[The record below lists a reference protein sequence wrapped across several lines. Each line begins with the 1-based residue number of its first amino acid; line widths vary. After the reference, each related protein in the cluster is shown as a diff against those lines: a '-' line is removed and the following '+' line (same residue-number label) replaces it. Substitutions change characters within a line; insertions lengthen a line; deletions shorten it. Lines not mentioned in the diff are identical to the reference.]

1 MFNKQYLVLSVCII
15 GSLIGL
21 SQCSYEK
28 DFKSNGV
35 ISEVNTHEIKV
46 STITPDPLRKEVR
59 ECEVISTQEVKC
71 KETLGELV
79 YTHTINPS
87 DVKNKEELHIGN
99 VVSLK
104 LPVLKQKEVS
114 VNKQYV
120 KLSPYETQVGN
131 AVFLT
136 GVIKK
141 GKGIKINGV
150 FKAESSPLQPNNG
163 NVVKVFIPAKYSSDT
178 PYSFYVYKQ
187 EGSEVGIY
195 ELMNL
200 NIQRD
205 EGGTGYILE
214 DDSWMRVDKVLSIS
228 SDFSTVYGVEE
239 VTNISQYLN
248 SGDTL
253 IPPYKTKHTTPLPNE
268 EVRSVEQ
275 HKQPISHESSF
286 SLGYII
292 LFCLLGLLVGM
303 SGEYILAIICDGR
316 F

>member
-1 MFNKQYLVLSVCII
+1 MFNKQYLILSACII

-46 STITPDPLRKEVR
+46 STITPDSLRKEVR
-59 ECEVISTQEVKC
+59 KCEVINIPEVKC
-71 KETLGELV
+71 KETVGEFT

-99 VVSLK
+99 VVTLK
-104 LPVLKQKEVS
+104 LPVLKQREVS

-131 AVFLT
+131 VVFLT

-141 GKGIKINGV
+141 DKEIKINGV
-150 FKAESSPLQPNNG
+150 FKTELSPLQPNNG
-163 NVVKVFIPAKYSSDT
+163 NVVKVFIPAKYSSQT
-178 PYSFYVYKQ
+178 PYSFYVYRQ
-187 EGSEVGIY
+187 EGNEVGIY

-214 DDSWMRVDKVLSIS
+214 NDSWMRIDKVMSIS
-228 SDFSTVYGVEE
+228 SDFSTVYGIEE
-239 VTNISQYLN
+239 VTNVSQYLN
-248 SGDTL
+248 SGETS
-253 IPPYKTKHTTPLPNE
+253 IPSYKTKYTTPLVKN
-268 EVRSVEQ
+268 VEQ

-292 LFCLLGLLVGM
+292 LFCLLGLLIGM
-303 SGEYILAIICDGR
+303 NGESILAFICNGS

>member
-1 MFNKQYLVLSVCII
+1 MFNKQYLILSACII

-46 STITPDPLRKEVR
+46 STITPDSLRKEVR
-59 ECEVISTQEVKC
+59 KCEVINIPEVKC
-71 KETLGELV
+71 KETVGEFT

-99 VVSLK
+99 VVTLK
-104 LPVLKQKEVS
+104 LPVLKQREVS

-131 AVFLT
+131 VVFLT

-141 GKGIKINGV
+141 DKEIKINGV
-150 FKAESSPLQPNNG
+150 FKTELSPLQPNNG
-163 NVVKVFIPAKYSSDT
+163 NVVKVFIPAKYSSQT
-178 PYSFYVYKQ
+178 PYSFYVYRQ
-187 EGSEVGIY
+187 EGNEVGIY

-214 DDSWMRVDKVLSIS
+214 DDSWMRVDKVMSIS
-228 SDFSTVYGVEE
+228 SDFSTVYGIEE

-248 SGDTL
+248 SGETS
-253 IPPYKTKHTTPLPNE
+253 IPSYKTKYTTPLVKN
-268 EVRSVEQ
+268 VEQ

-292 LFCLLGLLVGM
+292 LFCLLGLLIGM
-303 SGEYILAIICDGR
+303 NGESILAFICNGS

>member
-1 MFNKQYLVLSVCII
+1 MFNKQYLILSACII

-46 STITPDPLRKEVR
+46 STITPDSLRKEVR
-59 ECEVISTQEVKC
+59 KCEVINIPEVKC
-71 KETLGELV
+71 KETVGEFT

-99 VVSLK
+99 VVTLK
-104 LPVLKQKEVS
+104 LPVLKQREVS

-131 AVFLT
+131 VVFLT

-141 GKGIKINGV
+141 DKEIKINGV
-150 FKAESSPLQPNNG
+150 FKTELSPLQPNNG
-163 NVVKVFIPAKYSSDT
+163 NVVKVFIPAKYSSQT
-178 PYSFYVYKQ
+178 PYSFYVYRQ
-187 EGSEVGIY
+187 EGNEVGIY

-214 DDSWMRVDKVLSIS
+214 NDSWMRIDKVMSIS
-228 SDFSTVYGVEE
+228 SDFSTVYGIEE
-239 VTNISQYLN
+239 VTNVSQYLN
-248 SGDTL
+248 SGETS
-253 IPPYKTKHTTPLPNE
+253 IPSYKTKYTTPLVKN
-268 EVRSVEQ
+268 VEQ
-275 HKQPISHESSF
+275 QKQPISHESSF

-292 LFCLLGLLVGM
+292 LFCLLGLLIGM
-303 SGEYILAIICDGR
+303 NGESILAFICNGS